1 MKRFPILLMLALAA
15 LSGVAGILWAA
26 SSRGLQYHALTVYDE
41 NGKVVT
47 DVNHVTILVA
57 GSDVNDTVY
66 ADRDLSLKVRQPMGL
81 ATDNTTL
88 DDGYF
93 TWYGPSAFDL
103 KVTSTTLGSC
113 VYRGLTQADGRVQLP
128 RYMPQLA
135 GVAWVS
141 VELTNAD
148 IKALRA
154 TPKELVAA
162 PGAGYVLIPL
172 EATLILDY
180 GSNALTESTDNLI
193 IGWNAGAV
201 QAGEVIEAGSFID
214 ATADTITSWHMAKD
228 EVNAASGVVN
238 KNLALKNNGD
248 GEFSGNAGNDTTMT
262 VSLLYRIV
270 PVGL

>member
-41 NGKVVT
+41 YGHVVT
-47 DVNHVTILVA
+47 DVNHVTVLA
-57 GSDVNDTVY
+57 PGTDVNDTVY
-66 ADRDLSLKVRQPMGL
+66 SDRDLSLHMRQPIGL

-88 DDGYF
+88 DEGYV
-93 TWYGPSAFDL
+93 TWYGPGSFDL
-103 KVTSTTLGSC
+103 KVTSTTLGSA

-148 IKALRA
+148 IKALRGS
-154 TPKELVAA
+154 PKELVGA
-162 PGAGYVLIPL
+162 PGAGYVIQPL
-172 EATLILDY
+172 DAVLILDY
-180 GSNALTESTDNLI
+180 GSNALTESSDNLI
-193 IGWNAGAV
+193 IGWNDGAV
-201 QAGEVIEAGSFID
+201 QAGEAIEATGFIT
-214 ATADTITSWHMAKD
+214 ATADTLTNWIMLKD
-228 EVNAASGVVN
+228 EINAASTVVN
-238 KNLALKNNGD
+238 KNLALKNSGD
-248 GEFSGNAGNDTTMT
+248 GEYEGNAGADTTMT
-262 VSLLYRIV
+262 VTLFYRIV